1 MLRRLVVLFAL
12 SLLPLAGSAQ
22 ARPDR
27 GAEQLV
33 QVVVGLE
40 QRPLGTTRWLA
51 GADAQ
56 ARTLEAA
63 QARVE
68 RRIETSVPG
77 ARVRWRYQMVVN
89 GFSVVLPQSSVSRL
103 EGIPGV
109 ARVFPNARYTPQ
121 LDRTPQQI
129 GAPALW
135 QPGLT
140 NAGDGIKIAIIDEG
154 IDQSHPFFNP
164 QGYRM
169 PAGFPKG
176 QRDYTT
182 AKVIVARAFP
192 PPSPAWRHASKPFDP
207 DYSSHGTHV
216 AGIAA
221 GNANTAAAGERISG
235 VAPRAYLGNYKALT
249 IPTAADVGL
258 DGNSPELVA
267 AIEAAVKDGMDVINM
282 SLGEPEVEPAHDIVA
297 QALTA
302 AARAGVVPVIAAGND
317 YGEFGRGSLSS
328 PGSTRDAITVGAVTS
343 SRVGP
348 AGVVASFSSSGPTPL
363 SLQLKPEV
371 SAPGVNVL
379 SAAPGAQY
387 TTLSGTSM
395 AAPHVAGA
403 VALLLQRHPSW
414 TPAQVK
420 SALALTGDRAFAGD
434 SRNVEAST
442 IREGG
447 GVVNLQ
453 RANDPLVFATPVALS
468 FGLVSS
474 TATLTQAVTLT
485 DAGGGA
491 GEWTV
496 TVEPQTAVTGA
507 TIAAPP
513 AVTVPSALPVTVTT
527 AGAAEAEVSGFVVLT
542 RGTERR
548 RIPYWFRV
556 ADPALATARTTPLS
570 RAGVYRGTTQGG
582 STLVS
587 RYRYPE
593 SPDRLGFPT
602 DLSGPERVYRLR
614 LPRAA
619 ANFGVVVLSTGA
631 NVSVSPRTM
640 RAGDENRLT
649 GYAALPFNL
658 NPYLKIFRQ
667 PVPVA
672 GAIMPAAGSYDIVF
686 DTPADGQPGAFT
698 FRLWIGDTT
707 PPALQL
713 PVRTVRRGAPLSV
726 RATDAGAGI
735 DPASIVLRVDGRER
749 PARLA
754 AGRVVVA
761 TNGLRTGRH
770 TLFLQ
775 VSDYQE
781 SRNMENVAKI
791 LPNTRIL
798 RARFT
803 VTAR

>member
-77 ARVRWRYQMVVN
+77 ARVRWHYQMVVN

-491 GEWTV
+491 GEWAV

-570 RAGVYRGTTQGG
+570 RAGVYRGTTPGR
-582 STLVS
+582 LDARLPLPLS
-587 RYRYPE
+587 RKPRPAGL
-593 SPDRLGFPT
+593 PDRPVRPGA
-602 DLSGPERVYRLR
+602 R
-614 LPRAA
+614 LPAQAA
-619 ANFGVVVLSTGA
+619 ARCGELRRRR
-631 NVSVSPRTM
+631 PLDR
-640 RAGDENRLT
+640 
-649 GYAALPFNL
+649 
-658 NPYLKIFRQ
+658 RQ
-667 PVPVA
+667 
-672 GAIMPAAGSYDIVF
+672 
-686 DTPADGQPGAFT
+686 
-698 FRLWIGDTT
+698 
-707 PPALQL
+707 
-713 PVRTVRRGAPLSV
+713 
-726 RATDAGAGI
+726 
-735 DPASIVLRVDGRER
+735 RE
-749 PARLA
+749 RLA
-754 AGRVVVA
+754 AHDARGRREPAHRLRGAAVQPQPVSQDLPPA
-761 TNGLRTGRH
+761 CARRGGDHARRRQLRHRLRHARRTG
-770 TLFLQ
+770 
-775 VSDYQE
+775 S
-781 SRNMENVAKI
+781 
-791 LPNTRIL
+791 
-798 RARFT
+798 RARSRSDSGSAT
-803 VTAR
+803 PLRRRSSSRSARSGGVPSSRSARPTRAPASTPPRSSCGSTAASARPGSPPAASSWRRTD

>member
-1 MLRRLVVLFAL
+1 MLRRVVALFAL
-12 SLLPLAGSAQ
+12 SLVLLAGTAQ
-22 ARPDR
+22 ARPNQ
-27 GAEQLV
+27 GAEPLV
-33 QVVVGLE
+33 QVVVGLT

-51 GADAQ
+51 GADVQ
-56 ARTLEAA
+56 ARTMTATAA
-63 QARVE
+63 ARRAPDRGRRARSARPLALPGRGE
-68 RRIETSVPG
+68 RVLRG
-77 ARVRWRYQMVVN
+77 RAARQRRRA
-89 GFSVVLPQSSVSRL
+89 SSAFRAS
-103 EGIPGV
+103 P
-109 ARVFPNARYTPQ
+109 RVYPNARYTPQ

-135 QPGLT
+135 QPSLS
-140 NAGDGIKIAIIDEG
+140 NAGEGIKIAIIDEG
-154 IDQSHPFFNP
+154 IDQSHPFFSP

-207 DYSSHGTHV
+207 EHSSHGTHV

-282 SLGEPEVEPAHDIVA
+282 SLGEPEVEPSRDIVA
-297 QALTA
+297 QALSA

-317 YGEFGRGSLSS
+317 YSEFGRGSLSS

-343 SRVGP
+343 TRMGP

-442 IREGG
+442 VREGG

-453 RANDPLVFATPVALS
+453 RANDPLIFATPVALS

-474 TATLTQAVTLT
+474 TATLTQAVNLT

-491 GEWTV
+491 GEWAV
-496 TVEPQTAVTGA
+496 TIEPQTA
-507 TIAAPP
+507 AARRH
-513 AVTVPSALPVTVTT
+513 
-527 AGAAEAEVSGFVVLT
+527 G
-542 RGTERR
+542 RG
-548 RIPYWFRV
+548 
-556 ADPALATARTTPLS
+556 
-570 RAGVYRGTTQGG
+570 
-582 STLVS
+582 
-587 RYRYPE
+587 
-593 SPDRLGFPT
+593 
-602 DLSGPERVYRLR
+602 
-614 LPRAA
+614 
-619 ANFGVVVLSTGA
+619 
-631 NVSVSPRTM
+631 
-640 RAGDENRLT
+640 
-649 GYAALPFNL
+649 
-658 NPYLKIFRQ
+658 
-667 PVPVA
+667 
-672 GAIMPAAGSYDIVF
+672 
-686 DTPADGQPGAFT
+686 
-698 FRLWIGDTT
+698 
-707 PPALQL
+707 
-713 PVRTVRRGAPLSV
+713 
-726 RATDAGAGI
+726 
-735 DPASIVLRVDGRER
+735 
-749 PARLA
+749 A
-754 AGRVVVA
+754 AGR
-761 TNGLRTGRH
+761 
-770 TLFLQ
+770 
-775 VSDYQE
+775 D
-781 SRNMENVAKI
+781 
-791 LPNTRIL
+791 
-798 RARFT
+798 RAQR
-803 VTAR
+803 RCR